1 MAKIENG
8 GGKSKADL
16 YREERKARLA
26 KAAKKSASKSEKSL
40 RIQKLVQKI
49 VAVTLAAA
57 ILVGIGWTVLSFNG
71 VMERT
76 ATAATVGNEKVSV
89 RDINYY
95 YMLMYN
101 YSKNMSAQYQQ
112 QYGYDPTGFNAS
124 VAPDKQEYPQKNE
137 EGETIT
143 WSDYLRDAAV
153 DRAQQYII
161 VYTEAVKAGYSMT
174 DEEKAAIDDQVE
186 QIRTSAA
193 KSNMSINAFLR
204 ETYGRG
210 ISERFLRK
218 QLEKETL
225 VQRFSEDK
233 FNEIKESYTPE
244 AVKKIYEEDKDS
256 YDVVSVRS
264 FSFAREKLKAEDKET
279 ADALA
284 ERQKAADAAV
294 KAKADAMLAGVTDE
308 ATFVSLAKENKVVA
322 EGADYDAD
330 AETALFFKNKA
341 GLESTISKD
350 AATWLFEDARKV
362 GDKKVFE
369 TDNAYFVV
377 YLKTTQFPTATV
389 DVKHILL
396 SFKADPSDS
405 TPATDA
411 EKSAAK
417 KKADDVYA
425 EWLEGEKTSDRFS
438 ELAKEYSMDTGSKE
452 NGGLYEGVYTGQ
464 MVAPF
469 ENWCFD
475 TSRKAGDTGIVETT
489 YGYHVMYFIKNN
501 KTDFS
506 YIDTITESKANE
518 DNEKFLQDLLDSEQ
532 YKLTKNFKNINKA
545 VDAALVLI
553 TKSVNSQS

>member
-1 MAKIENG
+1 
-8 GGKSKADL
+8 
-16 YREERKARLA
+16 
-26 KAAKKSASKSEKSL
+26 
-40 RIQKLVQKI
+40 
-49 VAVTLAAA
+49 
-57 ILVGIGWTVLSFNG
+57 
-71 VMERT
+71 
-76 ATAATVGNEKVSV
+76 
-89 RDINYY
+89 
-95 YMLMYN
+95 
-101 YSKNMSAQYQQ
+101 
-112 QYGYDPTGFNAS
+112 
-124 VAPDKQEYPQKNE
+124 
-137 EGETIT
+137 
-143 WSDYLRDAAV
+143 
-153 DRAQQYII
+153 
-161 VYTEAVKAGYSMT
+161 
-174 DEEKAAIDDQVE
+174 
-186 QIRTSAA
+186 
-193 KSNMSINAFLR
+193 
-204 ETYGRG
+204 
-210 ISERFLRK
+210 
-218 QLEKETL
+218 
-225 VQRFSEDK
+225 
-233 FNEIKESYTPE
+233 
-244 AVKKIYEEDKDS
+244 
-256 YDVVSVRS
+256 
-264 FSFAREKLKAEDKET
+264 LKAEDKET

-350 AATWLFEDARKV
+350 AAPWLFEDARKV

-369 TDNAYFVV
+369 ADNAYFVV

-545 VDAALVLI
+545 FDAALVLI